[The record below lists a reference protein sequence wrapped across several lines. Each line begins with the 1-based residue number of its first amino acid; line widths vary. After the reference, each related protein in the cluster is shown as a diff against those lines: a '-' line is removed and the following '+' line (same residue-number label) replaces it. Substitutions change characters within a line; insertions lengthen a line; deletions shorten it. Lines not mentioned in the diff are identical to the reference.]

1 MITLLSLAVL
11 ACLFV
16 IGYSLRDHFKGQN
29 SQPQAVR
36 IPVEERR
43 QQPQRRRRR

>member
-16 IGYSLRDHFKGQN
+16 IGYSLRDHLKGHN
-29 SQPQAVR
+29 SQPQALR
-36 IPVEERR
+36 IPVEEHRR
-43 QQPQRRRRR
+43 HPQRRRRR